1 MGNKDNIAWHKA
13 NSKDGKDQKTD
24 FNVPEPFMSLECSY
38 NRDIA
43 ENNSCKRY

>member
-1 MGNKDNIAWHKA
+1 MDNKDNIAWHKA

-24 FNVPEPFMSLECSY
+24 FDIPKPFVCLECSY

-43 ENNSCKRY
+43 EHDSCKRY